1 MQISH
6 FDCEEVRQL
15 ILPTQFESMFTRI
28 LTQTMG
34 SKDCGPEIRVSRY
47 GRLIPEYIILYCA
60 VYKYWLSII
69 FKMFIYNF
77 VLYLIPS

>member
-15 ILPTQFESMFTRI
+15 ILPTQFEGMFTRI
-28 LTQTMG
+28 LTQTMS

-47 GRLIPEYIILYCA
+47 GRCLY
-60 VYKYWLSII
+60 SIVCGTVV
-69 FKMFIYNF
+69 FTNSFFQYFM
-77 VLYLIPS
+77 VLTNNSI